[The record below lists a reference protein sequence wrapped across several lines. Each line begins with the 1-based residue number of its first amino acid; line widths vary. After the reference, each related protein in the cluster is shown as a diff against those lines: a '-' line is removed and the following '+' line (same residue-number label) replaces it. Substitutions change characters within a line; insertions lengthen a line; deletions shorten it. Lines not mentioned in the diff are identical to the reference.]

1 MQNSKPYVIL
11 LILSLLSLFIIIMNA
26 RKAKGTPVV
35 EKEKE
40 VVIVEVDTAKPIDE
54 LVEALIFVE
63 SRGKEDAVGDTHLG
77 APSIGVLQIRP
88 IMVREVNRILKQK
101 KSDKKFKLKD
111 RFSRDKS
118 IEMFMVWKNF
128 HHPNDGFEKIA
139 RNWNGGPNGYR
150 FKRTEYYWNK
160 VRKQLEI

>member
-1 MQNSKPYVIL
+1 MKSNKPYLL
-11 LILSLLSLFIIIMNA
+11 LITIAILSLFIVLMNI

-35 EKEKE
+35 KKSKE
-40 VVIVEVDTAKPIDE
+40 VVIVVDTVEPIDK
-54 LVEALIFVE
+54 LVKALIHVE

-88 IMVREVNRILKQK
+88 IMVREVNRILKK
-101 KSDKKFKLKD
+101 RKSNKKFKLKD

-118 IEMFMVWKNF
+118 IEMFKVWREY
-128 HHPNDGFEKIA
+128 HHPNDKFEKIA

-150 FKRTEYYWNK
+150 FKRTEQYWNK
-160 VRKQLEI
+160 VKKQLEI